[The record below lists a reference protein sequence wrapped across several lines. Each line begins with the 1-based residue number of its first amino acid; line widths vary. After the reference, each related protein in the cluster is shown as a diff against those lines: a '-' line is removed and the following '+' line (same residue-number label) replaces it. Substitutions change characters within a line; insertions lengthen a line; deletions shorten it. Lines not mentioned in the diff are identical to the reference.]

1 MGMASPNP
9 LTLFP
14 APDIDADYT
23 LFISR
28 DFGED
33 TITVRWSTDFMPNHG
48 FRVVKNGIELKQRIV
63 NALPGPLSSLEIAL
77 RLNSKTNGGA
87 DSVTTLPG

>member
-1 MGMASPNP
+1 LSASPNP

-48 FRVVKNGIELKQRIV
+48 SRIEKNGIELKQRIV
-63 NALPGPLSSLEIAL
+63 NALPGPLSAPEIAL
-77 RLNSKTNGGA
+77 RLHSKTNGGA